1 MRESN
6 SPGFKA
12 AMEEAE
18 AGAKEGGVPI
28 GAALVAADGTILGRG
43 HNMRIQKSSP
53 TIHQQAETSA
63 FENAGRLPASAYKG
77 ATVYTSLSPCIYC
90 TGLCLLYGVKRV
102 VIGENKTFVGGED
115 LLEKN
120 GVKVVV
126 LDNARGKELMAKF
139 IKENPGEWNEDIGKE

>member
-6 SPGFKA
+6 SPGFRA

-28 GAALVAADGTILGRG
+28 GASLVAADGTILGRG
-43 HNMRIQKSSP
+43 HNMRIQRSSP

-77 ATVYTSLSPCIYC
+77 ATV
-90 TGLCLLYGVKRV
+90 
-102 VIGENKTFVGGED
+102 ENKTFVGGED
-115 LLEKN
+115 VLEKN
-120 GVKVVV
+120 GVEVMV
-126 LDNARGKELMAKF
+126 LDHARGKELMAKF
-139 IKENPGEWNEDIGKE
+139 IKDNPGEWNEDIGKE